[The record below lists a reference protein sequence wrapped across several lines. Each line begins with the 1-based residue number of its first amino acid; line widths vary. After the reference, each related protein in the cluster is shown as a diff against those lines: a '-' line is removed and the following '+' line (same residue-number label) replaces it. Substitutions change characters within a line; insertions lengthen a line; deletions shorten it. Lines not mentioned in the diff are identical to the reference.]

1 MQLKLAEHILADG
14 RLEAELQC
22 REEQRWLA
30 VDDTGATLL
39 LGLLGRLQAELDR
52 AEMAGGI
59 EPDST
64 EVTEAIAKFEEMIA
78 EVNELLEKL
87 EVMAAREEDEAAET
101 ERSCA
106 MHSAVRPEPKVE
118 RLPSS
123 PKPSPASPR
132 VHRARGNAAA
142 VPAAMD
148 DGWKF
153 GIVKFFDKIGWSGLI
168 NITTATAVIE
178 IPISLGAFRKSGL
191 NNLFAG
197 EHIECLVVTRP
208 DGRKEATEI
217 AARKVARHQ
226 T

>member
-1 MQLKLAEHILADG
+1 LTPTQTKLLQLARDG
-14 RLEAELQC
+14 HVLAELQR

-30 VDDTGATLL
+30 VDDTGVTLL

-52 AEMAGGI
+52 AEMAGGP
-59 EPDST
+59 EPEST
-64 EVTEAIAKFEEMIA
+64 EAAEAVAKFEEMIA

-87 EVMAAREEDEAAET
+87 DAMAAREEDEAAVI
-101 ERSCA
+101 ERRCA

-118 RLPSS
+118 RLPSP

-142 VPAAMD
+142 SPSVID

-168 NITTATAVIE
+168 NINGSIGMIE

-191 NNLFAG
+191 VNLFAG
-197 EHIECLVVTRP
+197 EQIECLVVTRP
-208 DGRKEATEI
+208 DGRKEAIDLRLPT
-217 AARKVARHQ
+217 AV